1 MQAGFQI
8 DTGIA
13 PLPKSIGKG
22 GRMIKDRRYTDHYIP
37 INFNSR
43 ESFSSYP
50 ESGLLTMTLVTDG
63 AWKFTLNHTYYCLD
77 APFILCLNDSDIF
90 SMDEAERA
98 AAKTFVFAATFLN
111 SSLTR
116 QALADNKFEKI
127 EDMHDRNLVQV
138 FLCRNEHYAGLLSLN
153 APSAMQM
160 NASMSVIGT
169 ECISQSD
176 GKWTCRIRRY
186 LLQMLYLLEDEF
198 QISFAGKKSEK
209 RPIDYALEYIHSN
222 YHLGL
227 TLDGISK
234 YVGLNRTSLN
244 SHCKQA
250 TGMTIIQYLN
260 SYRTKMAEDALR
272 HTNLNLSEIAVCC
285 GYNYE
290 SYFIK
295 TFTEKHGISPTEY
308 RRLSR

>member
-1 MQAGFQI
+1 MQESSRCQI
-8 DTGIA
+8 A
-13 PLPKSIGKG
+13 SGKG
-22 GRMIKDRRYTDHYIP
+22 YAMIKDRRSTDHYIP
-37 INFNSR
+37 ITFNSR

-50 ESGLLTMTLVTDG
+50 ASDLLTMTLATDG
-63 AWKFTLNHTYYCLD
+63 AWNFTLNHTGYCLD
-77 APFILCLNDSDIF
+77 APFILCLNDSDSF
-90 SMDEAERA
+90 CMNSSERA
-98 AAKTFVFAATFLN
+98 AAKTYAFDATFLN

-116 QALADNKFEKI
+116 QALSDNKFDKI
-127 EDMHDRNLVQV
+127 EDMHDRNLIQV
-138 FLCRNEHYAGLLSLN
+138 FLSRNEHYTGLLPLN
-153 APSAMQM
+153 APSAMQI
-160 NASMSVIGT
+160 NASMSIIGS
-169 ECISQSD
+169 ECLSQSD

-186 LLQMLYLLEDEF
+186 LLQILYLLEDEF
-198 QISFAGKKSEK
+198 QMSYDGKKSK
-209 RPIDYALEYIHSN
+209 KQPIDYALEYIHSN

-244 SHCKQA
+244 NHCKQA

-308 RRLSR
+308 RKLPH

>member
-1 MQAGFQI
+1 
-8 DTGIA
+8 
-13 PLPKSIGKG
+13 
-22 GRMIKDRRYTDHYIP
+22 MIKDRRHTDYYIP
-37 INFNSR
+37 IDFNSK
-43 ESFSSYP
+43 ESFYSYP
-50 ESGLLTMTLVTDG
+50 ASDLLTMTLVTDG
-63 AWKFTLNHTYYCLD
+63 VWEFTLNNNGYCLE

-90 SMDEAERA
+90 CLNEAKRA

-116 QALADNKFEKI
+116 QALSDDKFDKI
-127 EDMHDRNLVQV
+127 EDMHDRNLIQV
-138 FLCRNEHYAGLLSLN
+138 FLRRNEHFAGLLPLN
-153 APSAMQM
+153 APSAMQI
-160 NASMSVIGT
+160 NASMSIIGS
-169 ECISQSD
+169 ECLSQSD

-186 LLQMLYLLEDEF
+186 LLQILYSLEDEF
-198 QISFAGKKSEK
+198 LMSYDGKKSNK
-209 RPIDYALEYIHSN
+209 KPIDYALEYIHSN

-260 SYRTKMAEDALR
+260 NYRAKMAEDALR

-308 RRLSR
+308 RKLLR